1 MLRPS
6 SFRALLSPRLIPQ
19 DFSSLRRN
27 RPQGRTPGTRHLGA
41 VHLWAGLS
49 SIPLFHSKG
58 RAAMRAYPNL
68 HPLVA
73 RHLGIR
79 MMYAPPLRPAHSMVT
94 PIRPLVVRCTHN
106 FAGAMLYC
114 SNLRM
119 RLRWRFIMDIA
130 QGLSVSRSINNHDC
144 IIINEFNRPQIFI
157 KIDH

>member
-1 MLRPS
+1 
-6 SFRALLSPRLIPQ
+6 
-19 DFSSLRRN
+19 
-27 RPQGRTPGTRHLGA
+27 
-41 VHLWAGLS
+41 
-49 SIPLFHSKG
+49 
-58 RAAMRAYPNL
+58 MRAYPNL

-119 RLRWRFIMDIA
+119 RLRRRFIMDIA
-130 QGLSVSRSINNHDC
+130 QGLSAFPFVFLLALPVSQLIDDPRWYLISIIPQAC
-144 IIINEFNRPQIFI
+144 RRRPDKLRVLPPSLHKLRQLV
-157 KIDH
+157 DEEVPTCLTSPLSGSVSV